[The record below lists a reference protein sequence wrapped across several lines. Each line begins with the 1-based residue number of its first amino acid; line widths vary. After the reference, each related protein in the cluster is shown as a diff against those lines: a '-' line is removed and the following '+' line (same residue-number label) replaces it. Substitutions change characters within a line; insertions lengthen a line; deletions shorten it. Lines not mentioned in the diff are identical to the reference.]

1 MNKHEGTGQDDE
13 EGGATTSE
21 KRAAEVDLL
30 LGGAEGRAA
39 ASELAEADAVAA
51 EAERKLRADSGRC
64 PMDGGG
70 LKWSLS
76 WFRNWLAEQGGDWMS
91 VSRSIDA
98 LIAKT
103 LVSAQP
109 HLSHV

>member
-1 MNKHEGTGQDDE
+1 MNKHEGTGQADD
-13 EGGATTSE
+13 EGGATASE
-21 KRAAEVDLL
+21 MRAAEVGLL
-30 LGGAEGRAA
+30 LGGAEERAA
-39 ASELAEADAVAA
+39 AVESAAAGVAA
-51 EAERKLRADSGRC
+51 AEDESKLRADSGRC

-76 WFRNWLAEQGGDWMS
+76 WFRNWLTEQGGDWMS